1 MKFNSIAFIF
11 FACLS
16 SFTMAANEPSSINKA
31 NNEELTQ
38 ALNKYL
44 ATQGNLCVGK
54 FDWPIDVTLTEAQTM
69 NTRDAVQMPVL
80 EKLELVT
87 ATDSTT
93 TRTIAEKSVTLPA
106 KRYTLTEKG
115 QKYYLNKQTTSLAAG
130 KQIMHEHDLCAGK
143 LSLDKI
149 THLDSSA
156 NRDKMIADEVT
167 VSYTYK
173 IAASEWATQ
182 PEAQRVFPLVA
193 QVIKGQGTQQLQQIF
208 HRTNSGWEAVNPW
221 K

>member
-1 MKFNSIAFIF
+1 MKFNSLVFIF
-11 FACLS
+11 SAGFSALV
-16 SFTMAANEPSSINKA
+16 MAANEPNSLSNA
-31 NNEELTQ
+31 ELTQ
-38 ALNKYL
+38 ALNSYL

-54 FDWPIDVTLTEAQTM
+54 FDWPIDVTLDEAAAM

-80 EKLELVT
+80 EKLGLVT
-87 ATDSTT
+87 SSDSMT
-93 TRTIAEKSVTLPA
+93 TRMIDEKKVTLAA

-143 LSLDKI
+143 LSFDKI

-156 NRDKMIADEVT
+156 NRDNMIADEVT